1 MLTTAKPLRVLIVD
15 DNRSL
20 VNMIAGVLH
29 KRDYEVITAFDGMEG
44 LLKAQEEKPDL
55 IVLDIVMPK
64 LDGYEVCHRLQENP
78 ATKHIPVIM
87 LTVKGQ
93 VDDPTLDERTIEGR
107 IQEQMAGFEVG
118 AVDFLTKP
126 VKAGELIERIKSLL
140 YFEKP

>member
-1 MLTTAKPLRVLIVD
+1 MANPPLILIVD

-44 LLKAQEEKPDL
+44 LLKAQSEKPDL

-87 LTVKGQ
+87 LTIKGQ

>member
-1 MLTTAKPLRVLIVD
+1 MANPPLILIVD

-29 KRDYEVITAFDGMEG
+29 KRDYEVITAFDGLEG

-126 VKAGELIERIKSLL
+126 VKAGELIERIESLL
-140 YFEKP
+140 DFEKP

>member
-1 MLTTAKPLRVLIVD
+1 MANPPLILIVD

-44 LLKAQEEKPDL
+44 LLKAQAEKPDL

>member
-1 MLTTAKPLRVLIVD
+1 MANPPLILIVD

-20 VNMIAGVLH
+20 VNMIAGVLQ
-29 KRDYEVITAFDGMEG
+29 KRDYEVITAFDGLEG
-44 LLKAQEEKPDL
+44 LQKAQEAKPNL
-55 IVLDIVMPK
+55 IVLDIVMPR
-64 LDGYEVCHRLQENP
+64 LDGYEVCHRLQEDP
-78 ATKHIPVIM
+78 ATRHIPVIM

-126 VKAGELIERIKSLL
+126 VKAGELIERIESLL

>member
-1 MLTTAKPLRVLIVD
+1 MANPPLILIVD

-29 KRDYEVITAFDGMEG
+29 KRDYEVITAFDGLEG
-44 LLKAQEEKPDL
+44 LLKAQAEKPDL

-78 ATKHIPVIM
+78 ETKHIPVIM
-87 LTVKGQ
+87 LTIKGQ

>member
-1 MLTTAKPLRVLIVD
+1 MANPPLILIVD

-29 KRDYEVITAFDGMEG
+29 KRDYEVITAYDGLEG

>member
-1 MLTTAKPLRVLIVD
+1 MANPPLILIVD

-29 KRDYEVITAFDGMEG
+29 KRDYEVITAFDGLEG

-55 IVLDIVMPK
+55 IVLDIVMPR

-78 ATKHIPVIM
+78 ETKHIPVIM

-93 VDDPTLDERTIEGR
+93 VDDPSLDERTIEGR

-140 YFEKP
+140 FFEKP

>member
-1 MLTTAKPLRVLIVD
+1 MANPPLILIVD

-29 KRDYEVITAFDGMEG
+29 KRDYEVIMAYDGLEG
-44 LLKAQEEKPDL
+44 LLKAQAEKPDL

-64 LDGYEVCHRLQENP
+64 LDGYEVCHRLQENLE
-78 ATKHIPVIM
+78 TKHIPVIM

>member
-1 MLTTAKPLRVLIVD
+1 MANPPLILIVD

-44 LLKAQEEKPDL
+44 LLKAQTEKPDL

-78 ATKHIPVIM
+78 ETKHIPVIM

>member
-1 MLTTAKPLRVLIVD
+1 MADPPLILIVD

-29 KRDYEVITAFDGMEG
+29 KRDYEVITAFDGLEG
-44 LLKAQEEKPDL
+44 LLKAQDEKPDL

>member
-1 MLTTAKPLRVLIVD
+1 MANPPLILIVD

-44 LLKAQEEKPDL
+44 LLKAQSEKPDL

-78 ATKHIPVIM
+78 ETQHIPVIM

>member
-1 MLTTAKPLRVLIVD
+1 MANPPLILIVD

-29 KRDYEVITAFDGMEG
+29 KRDYEVITAFDGLEG
-44 LLKAQEEKPDL
+44 LLKAQDEKPDL

-64 LDGYEVCHRLQENP
+64 LDGYEVCHRLQENL

>member
-1 MLTTAKPLRVLIVD
+1 MANPPLILIVD

-29 KRDYEVITAFDGMEG
+29 KRDYEVITAFDGLEG

>member
-1 MLTTAKPLRVLIVD
+1 MANPPLILIVD

-44 LLKAQEEKPDL
+44 LLKAQSEKPDL

-64 LDGYEVCHRLQENP
+64 LVGYEVCHRLQENP

-87 LTVKGQ
+87 LTIKGQ

>member
-1 MLTTAKPLRVLIVD
+1 MANPPLILIVD

-29 KRDYEVITAFDGMEG
+29 KRDYEVITAFDGLEG
-44 LLKAQEEKPDL
+44 LLKAQAEKPDL

-64 LDGYEVCHRLQENP
+64 LDGYEVCHRLQENLE
-78 ATKHIPVIM
+78 TKHIPVIM

-126 VKAGELIERIKSLL
+126 VKAGELIERIESLL
-140 YFEKP
+140 DFEKP

>member
-1 MLTTAKPLRVLIVD
+1 MANPPLILIID

-29 KRDYEVITAFDGMEG
+29 KRDYEVITAFDGLEG
-44 LLKAQEEKPDL
+44 LLKAQDEKPDL

>member
-1 MLTTAKPLRVLIVD
+1 MANPPLILIVD

-29 KRDYEVITAFDGMEG
+29 KRDYEVITAFDGLEG
-44 LLKAQEEKPDL
+44 LLKAQDEKPDL
-55 IVLDIVMPK
+55 IVLDIVMPR

-78 ATKHIPVIM
+78 ETKHIPVIM

-140 YFEKP
+140 FFEKP

>member
-1 MLTTAKPLRVLIVD
+1 MANPPLILIVD